1 VSQVVARYWL
11 ASRSEVPRDTAVQ
24 LLTSLAWRGIAGFPL
39 HGAEG
44 HHGGPSGEGQKGCD
58 PGGTPARGV
67 RSRLHEARTG
77 CRRCGLRWARNG
89 ASNRAHRQTIGGT
102 QAVEVK
108 IGVQHAPREIS
119 IESSQSAE
127 EVEKAVADAL
137 SGGAAVLSLA
147 DEHGR
152 KVLVPAD
159 KLAYVEIG
167 EPAARKVGF
176 GVAL

>member
-1 VSQVVARYWL
+1 
-11 ASRSEVPRDTAVQ
+11 
-24 LLTSLAWRGIAGFPL
+24 
-39 HGAEG
+39 
-44 HHGGPSGEGQKGCD
+44 
-58 PGGTPARGV
+58 
-67 RSRLHEARTG
+67 
-77 CRRCGLRWARNG
+77 
-89 ASNRAHRQTIGGT
+89 
-102 QAVEVK
+102 VEVK